1 MPSKPG
7 CIGGGMM
14 QRRQIAIMYDKHAG
28 ELDSECDKF
37 KVAGKAVTPELIE
50 SVKKELCG
58 K

>member
-1 MPSKPG
+1 
-7 CIGGGMM
+7 
-14 QRRQIAIMYDKHAG
+14 MYDKHAG